1 LEELDTDGDL
11 DRHETLM
18 LGTSVRRYSWVA
30 VALLALGG
38 VAWLLRP
45 APVVP
50 GAVLEPAE
58 RNLAE
63 RNPESLPVLV
73 APPPQ
78 QTTPAHFTPEGVP
91 IRPAGSAQVDA
102 RGMAPHPLSPQHQRI
117 FRENNL
123 IGDLNGAMDVK
134 DAAGLR
140 ALLTAYREE
149 YPEDAHVLQDGYALI
164 ADCIERP
171 GAETR
176 AAAQRYYD
184 EQLDSGLRRYIRRHC
199 LETAN

>member
-1 LEELDTDGDL
+1 M
-11 DRHETLM
+11 ETL
-18 LGTSVRRYSWVA
+18 RRYCW
-30 VALLALGG
+30 ALLALLALAG

-45 APVVP
+45 RPTAPE
-50 GAVLEPAE
+50 AALEPAE
-58 RNLAE
+58 RSVE
-63 RNPESLPVLV
+63 P
-73 APPPQ
+73 APAVVEPPAQ
-78 QTTPAHFTPEGVP
+78 QTKPAQFTREGVP

-102 RGMAPHPLSPQHQRI
+102 RGMAPHPLTPQHQRI

-123 IGDLNGAMDVK
+123 IGDLNGAMDVN

-140 ALLTAYREE
+140 ALLAQYREE
-149 YPEDAHVLQDGYALI
+149 YPEDAHMLQDGYGLI

-184 EQLDSGLRRYIRRHC
+184 EELDSGLRRYIRRHC